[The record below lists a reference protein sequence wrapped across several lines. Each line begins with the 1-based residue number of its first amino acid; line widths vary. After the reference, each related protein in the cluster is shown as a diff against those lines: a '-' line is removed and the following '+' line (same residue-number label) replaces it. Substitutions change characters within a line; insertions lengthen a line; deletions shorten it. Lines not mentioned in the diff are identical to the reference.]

1 MLSMFGRCRG
11 CGGMNVRSIRF
22 KEVWVLLESRVPT
35 TTTNSTIVIRSRLST
50 CMELRML
57 LGTRMDS
64 PGYGVGLYGARQCG
78 IAMKREEKEM
88 RSFSVREEDEEAEG
102 VIERGEVGWDGDGG

>member
-1 MLSMFGRCRG
+1 
-11 CGGMNVRSIRF
+11 
-22 KEVWVLLESRVPT
+22 
-35 TTTNSTIVIRSRLST
+35 
-50 CMELRML
+50 MELRML